1 MGVAFATI
9 LRPLAAV
16 KHKYKK
22 KKTKKKPQLSGT
34 TQRTVSQLC
43 SEIHLSTHTRKNMH
57 GTLHVDFLL
66 N

>member
-22 KKTKKKPQLSGT
+22 KKKPQLSGT

-43 SEIHLSTHTRKNMH
+43 SEIHY
-57 GTLHVDFLL
+57 
-66 N
+66 

>member
-16 KHKYKK
+16 KHKY
-22 KKTKKKPQLSGT
+22 KKKPQLSGT